1 MSSGQSGD
9 GNFRRK
15 IQAEA
20 VDSFDEELEMEL
32 DDDRLDKLLSDA
44 GETADNGQL
53 DRKTYFGEL
62 FRLQAELVKLQDWVA
77 QKKLKVVVLFEG
89 RDAAGKGG
97 AIKRITQRLNP
108 RVCRVAALPAPNER
122 ERTQWYFQRYVSHLP
137 AGGEMVLFDRSWY
150 NRAGVE
156 RVMGFCSEADV
167 EEFFRSVPEFERM
180 LVRSGTI
187 LVKFWFS
194 ITDQEQHLRFHV
206 RNIDPIKQWKLS
218 PMDLESRQRWEDYTK
233 AKEEM
238 LERTHIPEAP
248 WWIVEAVDKKRA
260 RLNCIAHLLT
270 QVPYD
275 EIGRAPV
282 ELPNRIHRPDY
293 TRKPIPRELYVP
305 ERY

>member
-1 MSSGQSGD
+1 MSNGQSG
-9 GNFRRK
+9 GRQFGQRIR
-15 IQAEA
+15 AEA

-44 GETADNGQL
+44 GETAEDGQL
-53 DRKTYFGEL
+53 DRKTYFREL

-77 QKKLKVVVLFEG
+77 EKKLKVVVLFEG

-108 RVCRVAALPAPNER
+108 RVCRVAALPAPSER

-137 AGGEMVLFDRSWY
+137 AGGEIVLFDRSWY

-187 LVKFWFS
+187 LVKIWFS
-194 ITDQEQHLRFHV
+194 ITDEEQHVRFHV

-260 RLNCIAHLLT
+260 RLNCIAHFLT
-270 QVPYD
+270 QVPYE
-275 EIGRAPV
+275 EIGRSPV
-282 ELPNRIHRPDY
+282 DLPSRIYQPDY
-293 TRKPIPRELYVP
+293 ARKPIPKELYVP